1 MSCFS
6 RKGKLISFCINSNR
20 CVIDGIEKQKKR
32 SAVSNACRIQRSL
45 ENRELTEKSS
55 APMEQLCV
63 RRSALYGSI
72 CVPQI

>member
-1 MSCFS
+1 MPAGS
-6 RKGKLISFCINSNR
+6 RGRWKTW
-20 CVIDGIEKQKKR
+20 
-32 SAVSNACRIQRSL
+32 
-45 ENRELTEKSS
+45 ELTEKSS